1 MLGPEMAESP
11 ASIALSMITNFS
23 KDYTGILDGESK
35 ELSSQ
40 ELSGGARIS
49 FVFHEIFKN
58 GVNAIDP
65 FDQIKDADIRTIMH
79 NTSGSAPSLFV
90 GTQAFEVL
98 VRQQIKRLEEP
109 SIRCINLIFDELVR
123 ILSQII
129 SQPQYSRYPGL
140 KEQLSQNFILYLR
153 DLLIPTTEFVN
164 DIIQAEETYVNT
176 AHPDLLKGHK
186 QCLLWKRSSIQ
197 SHKLLLILRLVNHCR
212 QVNNQHKPHHLNQ
225 KMGHL
230 MDSLVDSFLA
240 KQKEITTNGSPTSSI
255 ESHRY
260 YE

>member
-1 MLGPEMAESP
+1 MAESP

-140 KEQLSQNFILYLR
+140 KRAIVSEFHFILER
-153 DLLIPTTEFVN
+153 F
-164 DIIQAEETYVNT
+164 
-176 AHPDLLKGHK
+176 
-186 QCLLWKRSSIQ
+186 
-197 SHKLLLILRLVNHCR
+197 
-212 QVNNQHKPHHLNQ
+212 
-225 KMGHL
+225 
-230 MDSLVDSFLA
+230 VDS
-240 KQKEITTNGSPTSSI
+240 N
-255 ESHRY
+255 H
-260 YE
+260 